1 MRTGD
6 GNESD
11 KAVFGQIL
19 SNVKKQIKLDSIMVC
34 DSALLSQENIQLIS
48 NLKWITRVPMTL
60 KKTKEIIG
68 YYLEKVKVSSETDP
82 EIQEITREFKKK
94 GYKWLEQK
102 VTYAGIKQRWLIVE
116 SAERKQSDIQKL
128 NSKIEQE
135 KKTVLKLGKKLGTTG
150 FNTVTQAQNYLKSIN
165 KKLKL
170 WDEQIFR
177 NHIMSGSIVCVKSE
191 RSLLFKHLK
200 DYQ

>member
-1 MRTGD
+1 MVMNQIKQSAG
-6 GNESD
+6 
-11 KAVFGQIL
+11 KIL

-34 DSALLSQENIQLIS
+34 DSALLSLENIQLIS

-68 YYLEKVKVSSETDP
+68 SYLEKVKVFPETDP
-82 EIQEITREFKKK
+82 KIQEITREFQKK

-128 NSKIEQE
+128 NLKIEQE
-135 KKTVLKLGKKLGTTG
+135 KKTTLKLRRKLETTR
-150 FNTVTQAQNYLKSIN
+150 FDTVTQAQNHLKSIN

-170 WDEQIFR
+170 WEEQIFR
-177 NHIMSGSIVCVKSE
+177 NQVK
-191 RSLLFKHLK
+191 KN
-200 DYQ
+200 

>member
-1 MRTGD
+1 MGM
-6 GNESD
+6 NQIKQS
-11 KAVFGQIL
+11 AASIL
-19 SNVKKQIKLDSIMVC
+19 SNFKKQIKLDSIMVC
-34 DSALLSQENIQLIS
+34 DSALLSLENIQLIS

-68 YYLEKVKVSSETDP
+68 SYLEKVKVSPETDP
-82 EIQEITREFKKK
+82 EIKEITREFQKK

-135 KKTVLKLGKKLGTTG
+135 KNPALKLIKKLETTG
-150 FNTVTQAQNYLKSIN
+150 FDTVTQAQNYLKSIN

-170 WDEQIFR
+170 WEEQIFR
-177 NHIMSGSIVCVKSE
+177 NQVK
-191 RSLLFKHLK
+191 KN
-200 DYQ
+200 

>member
-1 MRTGD
+1 MGMNQIKQSA
-6 GNESD
+6 G
-11 KAVFGQIL
+11 KIL
-19 SNVKKQIKLDSIMVC
+19 SNFKKQIKLDSIMVC
-34 DSALLSQENIQLIS
+34 DSALLSLENIQLIS

-68 YYLEKVKVSSETDP
+68 SYLEKVKVSPETDP
-82 EIQEITREFKKK
+82 KIQELTREFQKK

-135 KKTVLKLGKKLGTTG
+135 KKTVLKLGKKLETTG
-150 FNTVTQAQNYLKSIN
+150 FDTVTQAQNYLKSIN

-170 WDEQIFR
+170 WEEQIFR
-177 NHIMSGSIVCVKSE
+177 NQVK
-191 RSLLFKHLK
+191 KN
-200 DYQ
+200 

>member
-1 MRTGD
+1 MVMNQIKQSAG
-6 GNESD
+6 
-11 KAVFGQIL
+11 KIL
-19 SNVKKQIKLDSIMVC
+19 SDVKKQIKLDSIMVC
-34 DSALLSQENIQLIS
+34 DSALYSQENIQLIS

-68 YYLEKVKVSSETDP
+68 SYLEKVKVSPETDP
-82 EIQEITREFKKK
+82 KIQELTRKFQKK

-135 KKTVLKLGKKLGTTG
+135 KNTALKLRKKLETTG
-150 FNTVTQAQNYLKSIN
+150 FDTVTQAQHYLKSIN

-170 WDEQIFR
+170 WEEQIFR
-177 NHIMSGSIVCVKSE
+177 NQVKNN
-191 RSLLFKHLK
+191 
-200 DYQ
+200 

>member
-1 MRTGD
+1 MGM
-6 GNESD
+6 NQIKQS
-11 KAVFGQIL
+11 AASIL
-19 SNVKKQIKLDSIMVC
+19 SNFKKQIKLDSIMVC
-34 DSALLSQENIQLIS
+34 DSALYSQENIQLIS

-68 YYLEKVKVSSETDP
+68 SYLEKVKVSPETDP
-82 EIQEITREFKKK
+82 KIQEMTREFQKK

-135 KKTVLKLGKKLGTTG
+135 KKDCIKVKK
-150 FNTVTQAQNYLKSIN
+150 KI
-165 KKLKL
+165 
-170 WDEQIFR
+170 R
-177 NHIMSGSIVCVKSE
+177 NNWI
-191 RSLLFKHLK
+191 
-200 DYQ
+200 